1 MDGIQHDGF
10 YSRLSGNSP
19 VVATAIHAGSRIR
32 KELQPYLLADDYLRR
47 SEEDYGTSL
56 LIENCPDI
64 VIVDDSRAE
73 YDVNRDRDLAL
84 PLTAE
89 RFWGIQIYKEIP
101 PEEINRRTL
110 AKYDHFRRFMSDY
123 THDMAEK
130 FGHCCLFDI
139 HSFNP
144 SRQEEKGLD
153 PVPLF
158 CVGTGNVLPQYR
170 SSADKLIEQIR
181 AVKIPGLVNH
191 TLENQP
197 FRGGA
202 FGKSLVEND
211 SRVCVFSIEVA
222 KFYMDEKTQLI
233 DFGILQSIGRALSKI
248 IMEWKS

>member
-1 MDGIQHDGF
+1 M
-10 YSRLSGNSP
+10 
-19 VVATAIHAGSRIR
+19 
-32 KELQPYLLADDYLRR
+32 
-47 SEEDYGTSL
+47 
-56 LIENCPDI
+56 
-64 VIVDDSRAE
+64 
-73 YDVNRDRDLAL
+73 
-84 PLTAE
+84 
-89 RFWGIQIYKEIP
+89 
-101 PEEINRRTL
+101 
-110 AKYDHFRRFMSDY
+110 
-123 THDMAEK
+123 
-130 FGHCCLFDI
+130 
-139 HSFNP
+139 
-144 SRQEEKGLD
+144 
-153 PVPLF
+153 
-158 CVGTGNVLPQYR
+158 GTGNVLPQYR